1 MNILQDRDLA
11 RELHKKHELPFFE
24 VHVNTPLEE
33 CEKRDVKGLYKKAR
47 AGIIKGFTGIDQAY
61 ETPDN
66 PELSLDTVG
75 RTIQETVLE
84 VIQMLENAVSECLA
98 RGKTYPPP
106 STVAAQAFSAF
117 LAPWNP
123 KRGYFSKF
131 HPEF

>member
-84 VIQMLENAVSECLA
+84 VIQMLENAVSECIA

-106 STVAAQAFSAF
+106 STVALSPGFFCFSST
-117 LAPWNP
+117 LE
-123 KRGYFSKF
+123 S
-131 HPEF
+131 

>member
-61 ETPDN
+61 ETQDN

-84 VIQMLENAVSECLA
+84 VIQMLENAVSECIVH
-98 RGKTYPPP
+98 RKTYLPRR
-106 STVAAQAFSAF
+106 F
-117 LAPWNP
+117 LL
-123 KRGYFSKF
+123 F
-131 HPEF
+131 